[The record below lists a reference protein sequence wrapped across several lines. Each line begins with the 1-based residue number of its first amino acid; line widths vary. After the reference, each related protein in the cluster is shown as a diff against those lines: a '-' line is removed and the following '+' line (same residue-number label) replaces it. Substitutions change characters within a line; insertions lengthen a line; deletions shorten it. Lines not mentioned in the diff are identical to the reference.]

1 MSVFETSGAPRK
13 GTNAQVIAYWREAWP
28 DAMSRAFPRAR
39 QAAHRELFPHL
50 ASSPDRA
57 PSAPRPPA
65 RESRAAP
72 SASRPRLGGHAVS
85 GATAGPTPKSP
96 VGPAEFFDRG
106 QAERGATSPLG
117 NRVW

>member
-1 MSVFETSGAPRK
+1 MSLFETSGATRK

-72 SASRPRLGGHAVS
+72 SAPRPPVKGKGA
-85 GATAGPTPKSP
+85 GATAGPTAKSP
-96 VGPAEFFDRG
+96 VGPAEFFDAA
-106 QAERGATSPLG
+106 QEERGATSPLG